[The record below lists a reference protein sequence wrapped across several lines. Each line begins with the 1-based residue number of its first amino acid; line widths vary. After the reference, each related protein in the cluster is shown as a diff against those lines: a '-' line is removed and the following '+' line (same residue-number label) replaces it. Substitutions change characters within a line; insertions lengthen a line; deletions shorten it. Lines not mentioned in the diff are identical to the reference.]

1 MLSECSFKVSHVKQ
15 TSILELWPFG
25 MNDLARLLLAQ
36 PAGSESFVAVKH
48 NRWRDGFHPPTAKL
62 LSARIVSQGLI
73 ARSVNTTALVTALH
87 KPGLDA
93 VVDLK
98 LFFPKRPI
106 STKADIALLEK
117 HFEAF
122 DEASALNSWGG
133 YWIHV
138 HDACKTYITL
148 PARSGFVSTFFS
160 EVLQMSVPQLEK
172 RESAA
177 LCQKL
182 CSLPD
187 SKCLLVAWCRDVV
200 RYRIENADIHNYEKI
215 DELIL
220 WKR

>member
-1 MLSECSFKVSHVKQ
+1 M
-15 TSILELWPFG
+15 ELWPFG
-25 MNDLARLLLAQ
+25 MNDLARLLLVQ

-62 LSARIVSQGLI
+62 LSAQMVSQGLI

-93 VVDLK
+93 VVDFK
-98 LFFPKRPI
+98 LFLPKRPV
-106 STKADIALLEK
+106 STKADVALLEK
-117 HFEAF
+117 YFEAF
-122 DEASALNSWGG
+122 DEAAALHSWGG
-133 YWIHV
+133 CWIHV

-148 PARSGFVSTFFS
+148 PSRSGLVRTFFS
-160 EVLQMSVPQLEK
+160 EILQMSGAQLEM
-172 RESAA
+172 RESVA

-187 SKCLLVAWCRDVV
+187 SKCLLLAWCRDFV
-200 RYRIENADIHNYEKI
+200 RYRIENSDIHNYEKM

-220 WKR
+220 WKRGTNPPGVPLQR